1 MIQLITYREQQTI
14 KSIAIDDTAKYN
26 ELVIEAQEFELKKAL
41 SEPLYNDM
49 LDNIYDEKYQK
60 LLNGDSWISEGN
72 KYTHKGMKF
81 VLAYLVYSRWIRRAH
96 VIDSYTG
103 LVQQRSDYAEHISE
117 GTIKQLSSDAYE
129 VAINALNETIAYI
142 KFYQNLYDKY
152 ICANSESKYRNPRIW
167 NIRRY

>member
-1 MIQLITYREQQTI
+1 
-14 KSIAIDDTAKYN
+14 
-26 ELVIEAQEFELKKAL
+26 LKF
-41 SEPLYNDM
+41 
-49 LDNIYDEKYQK
+49 I
-60 LLNGDSWISEGN
+60 
-72 KYTHKGMKF
+72 
-81 VLAYLVYSRWIRRAH
+81 LAYLVYSRWIRRAH

-142 KFYQNLYDKY
+142 MFFQNLYDKY
-152 ICANSESKYRNPRIW
+152 ICVNSESKYRNPRIW